1 MKEYFHQESDY
12 IDKANYQAFNEMMVN
27 CDFMPEDI
35 QDKKEFDFVLNYLLG
50 LSLRAP
56 NFILLYEYTLG
67 MLNRLKSTEEIDKL
81 KNNLEQRKIA
91 ACEFVAHQDDIFKKT
106 VVWGFH
112 ENRPLIRGL
121 MRKADKLW
129 ELGQL
134 KEANELFSNI
144 YKTNKNDNVGA
155 RYSIKATAE
164 GMSFVEF
171 EKRFTYHEGND
182 AFYKAEEISK
192 WFDEK

>member
-1 MKEYFHQESDY
+1 MKEYFHEESDY

-27 CDFMPEDI
+27 YDFMPEEI
-35 QDKKEFDFVLNYLLG
+35 QDEKEFDFVLNYLLG
-50 LSLRAP
+50 LGLRAP
-56 NFILLYEYTLG
+56 NLILLYEYALG
-67 MLNRLKSTEEIDKL
+67 MLNRLKSTKEIDEL
-81 KNNLEQRKIA
+81 KNNLERRKIA

-129 ELGQL
+129 EAGQL
-134 KEANELFSNI
+134 KEAHELFSNI
-144 YKTNKNDNVGA
+144 YKTNINDNVGA

-164 GMSFVEF
+164 GMSFIEF
-171 EKRFTYHEGND
+171 EERFTYHDEQGSY
-182 AFYKAEEISK
+182 YKTDEIIS
-192 WFDEK
+192 WFEKK

>member
-91 ACEFVAHQDDIFKKT
+91 ACEYVAHQDDIFKKT

-134 KEANELFSNI
+134 KEANELFCNI

-155 RYSIKATAE
+155 RYSMKATAE
-164 GMSFVEF
+164 GISFAEF
-171 EKRFTYHEGND
+171 EKRFTYHDEHGSY
-182 AFYKAEEISK
+182 YKTDEIIS
-192 WFDEK
+192 WFEKK

>member
-27 CDFMPEDI
+27 YDFMPEDI
-35 QDKKEFDFVLNYLLG
+35 QDEKEFNFVLNYLLG

-56 NFILLYEYTLG
+56 NLILLYEYALG
-67 MLNRLKSTEEIDKL
+67 MLNRLKSTKEIDEL
-81 KNNLEQRKIA
+81 KNNLEQRKIE
-91 ACEFVAHQDDIFKKT
+91 ACEYVAHQDDIFKKT

-134 KEANELFSNI
+134 KEANELFCNI

-155 RYSIKATAE
+155 RYSMKATAE
-164 GMSFVEF
+164 GISFAEF
-171 EKRFTYHEGND
+171 EKRFTYHDEHGSY
-182 AFYKAEEISK
+182 YKTDEIIS
-192 WFDEK
+192 WFEKK